1 MSLNGKIW
9 SLAIFVLVGSGA
21 LTWSAKSR
29 PAPRPAPAAR
39 GAAGEISATGKI
51 EALKEASIRAKGGGR
66 ILKWLKTEGEWAKE
80 GELVLKLDQDAEKAA
95 LLEAEAEVFQTESR
109 LKRIKILHAQKVAS
123 DQEADDAEGAFRLAR
138 ARKEKASA
146 ALAERNLRA
155 PFSGKILKTY
165 LEPGESIEARGESPL
180 FVIGD
185 IRTLRVR
192 AEIDEL
198 DIERI
203 AAGNPAVI
211 LPDAYPGREV
221 PGKVAS
227 MSGILGRR
235 RLRSDDPKERL
246 DGKVLEVLIELQ
258 TGEGLR
264 PGLSAEVRIKGNG
277 K

>member
-1 MSLNGKIW
+1 M
-9 SLAIFVLVGSGA
+9 
-21 LTWSAKSR
+21 
-29 PAPRPAPAAR
+29 
-39 GAAGEISATGKI
+39 
-51 EALKEASIRAKGGGR
+51 
-66 ILKWLKTEGEWAKE
+66 
-80 GELVLKLDQDAEKAA
+80 
-95 LLEAEAEVFQTESR
+95 
-109 LKRIKILHAQKVAS
+109 AS
-123 DQEADDAEGAFRLAR
+123 DQESDDAEGAFRLAR
-138 ARKEKASA
+138 ARRDKAAA
-146 ALAERNLRA
+146 ALAERNMKA

-203 AAGNPAVI
+203 AAGNSAVV

-221 PGKVAS
+221 PGKVVS

-258 TGEGLR
+258 TEEGLR